1 MTRFHFPPQW
11 RHDLL
16 RALDLFRAA
25 GHRPD
30 GRLEEAVAIVR
41 SRRGRD
47 GRWSLARPYPG
58 AVHFALERT
67 GAPSRM
73 NTLRA
78 LRILAWCEGRR
89 SDA

>member
-25 GHRPD
+25 ADRRD
-30 GRLEEAVAIVR
+30 QRLVEAVAIVR
-41 SRRGRD
+41 SRRGGD
-47 GRWSLARPYPG
+47 GRWGLARPYPG
-58 AVHFALERT
+58 AMHFTLESP
-67 GAPSRM
+67 GAPSRI

-78 LRILAWCEGRR
+78 LRVLAWWDQRGGT
-89 SDA
+89 